1 MKKIICSAAVALWAL
16 SGFSPVDSV
25 FNQQAGFTGVN
36 AVYAAPKKAPEVKN
50 SPEKVVPKEFY
61 TPEQIQAKVRNLES
75 LNLLRALNLNPDQM
89 KQLLVLLYDSG
100 LVEKEVFL
108 GYKKESYK
116 AMQKLNMLEDK
127 INKNEGIDIKTE
139 ESVWFALGTLYE
151 YEYDRFITM
160 EELLDKSKKI
170 LNENQLRIISE
181 YMPCVIPWSTV
192 KAPERIGQS
201 GSIAKLEILLDTMR
215 TLKGKAYQEAK
226 RNYLKELDWRL
237 RIDRHEDDHTR
248 QILVREIDGKIDEIC
263 KLPDSEYQIR
273 KTDLAQSIRPPD
285 LEILPPRVGEELDEY
300 IVEYILNPA
309 NIKYLQIQLEAQGIK
324 DYPKPDDQVDDDV
337 DTKVDQNSPGG
348 LKDIDN
354 D

>member
-1 MKKIICSAAVALWAL
+1 MKKVVCAAALAFWAL
-16 SGFSPVDSV
+16 AGFSPGDVVLSGGSLAEGRS
-25 FNQQAGFTGVN
+25 FA
-36 AVYAAPKKAPEVKN
+36 YAAEKKAPVVRN
-50 SPEKVVPKEFY
+50 SPAKVVPAEFY
-61 TPEQIQAKVRNLES
+61 TPEQIRAKVRNLES
-75 LNLLRALNLNPDQM
+75 LNLLRAMNLNPEQM
-89 KQLLVLLYDSG
+89 KQLLVLLYDAD

-108 GYKKESYK
+108 GYKKDSNK

-127 INKNEGIDIKTE
+127 INKNDGIDVKTE

-151 YEYDRFITM
+151 YEYDQFVTM
-160 EELLDKSKKI
+160 EELITKSKTI

-201 GSIAKLEILLDTMR
+201 GSIAKLEMLLDNMR
-215 TLKGKAYQEAK
+215 KLKGKAYQDAK
-226 RNYLKELDWRL
+226 RNYLKEIDWRL
-237 RIDRHEDDHTR
+237 RIDRHEDDRTR
-248 QILVREIDGKIDEIC
+248 QILVREIDSKIDEIC
-263 KLPDSEYQIR
+263 KLPDNEYQIR

-300 IVEYILNPA
+300 IAEYILNPS

-337 DTKVDQNSPGG
+337 DKKVDQNSPGG
-348 LKDIDN
+348 LKDIDE